1 MKMPSSVSFIDFVR
15 KNLNSDVRELMLQAQ
30 RYPDVDMRKAVVQI
44 SAWQMAQKK
53 LPLWAATEGIIFPE
67 HLSMEQCSS
76 QQTATY
82 KGEILVRWM
91 QQSDWCPSSEPLNI
105 TDLTGGF
112 GVDATCLALAAGKSR
127 KAHLT
132 FVERNEELCMLAQN
146 NLPLLGVEH
155 SDVICADSEEILNK
169 LTTHQHL
176 IYIDPARRDEHGGK
190 TVAISDCTPDVIQFN
205 DLLLDKAD
213 VVMLKLSPM
222 LDIVEAERQ
231 LKGIRE
237 IHIVSVNGECK
248 EILFILQKTPK
259 TSDGFDQNEAKMVCV
274 NLLANLPAQT
284 FVFSHSIER
293 NATCHYTSEL
303 KHYLYEPNASVM
315 KAMAFKSVAE
325 LFHVEKLHPSSQL
338 YTSDTFI
345 PDFPG
350 RIFEITDSSHF
361 NKKELKNLLKDI
373 QKANLTVRNFPLSVA
388 ELRKRLKL
396 NEGGSDYLFATTLAD
411 DSHVLILCKKTLS

>member
-1 MKMPSSVSFIDFVR
+1 MADTTLSSFIQAHRQD
-15 KNLNSDVRELMLQAQ
+15 DVRSLMLQAQ

-82 KGEILVRWM
+82 KGEILSQRL
-91 QQSDWCPSSEPLNI
+91 QQSDLSHSSTPLNI

-112 GVDATCLALAAGKSR
+112 GVDATCLALAAGKGNET
-127 KAHLT
+127 HLT
-132 FVERNEELCMLAQN
+132 FVERNTELCEMAKH
-146 NLPLLGVEH
+146 NLPLLGVKH

-169 LTTHQHL
+169 LSTHQHL
-176 IYIDPARRDEHGGK
+176 IYLDPARRDEHGGK
-190 TVAISDCTPDVIQFN
+190 TVAIADCTPDVIQVN

-259 TSDGFDQNEAKMVCV
+259 TPDGFDQNEPKMVCV

-293 NATCHYTSEL
+293 NATCYYTSEL

-325 LFHVEKLHPSSQL
+325 RFHLEKLHPSSQL
-338 YTSDTFI
+338 YTSDTLV

-350 RIFEITDSSHF
+350 RIFEIIDSSHF
-361 NKKELKNLLKDI
+361 NKKVLKSLLKDI
-373 QKANLTVRNFPLSVA
+373 KKANLTVRNFPLSVA

-396 NEGGSDYLFATTLAD
+396 SEGGTDYLFATTLDD

>member
-1 MKMPSSVSFIDFVR
+1 MQELSSFIQAHRLD
-15 KNLNSDVRELMLQAQ
+15 DVRSLMLQAR

-44 SAWQMAQKK
+44 SAWQTAQKK
-53 LPLWAATEGIIFPE
+53 LPLWATTDGIVFPE

-76 QQTATY
+76 QQTAEY
-82 KGEILVRWM
+82 KGEVFAKWL
-91 QQSDWCPSSEPLNI
+91 QPLAEKDAIHI

-112 GVDATCLALAAGKSR
+112 GVDATCLVRSVGNEQN
-127 KAHLT
+127 AHLT
-132 FVERNEELCMLAQN
+132 FVERNADLCEIAQH
-146 NLPLLGVEH
+146 NLPLLGVKH
-155 SDVICADSEEILNK
+155 ADVLCADSEEV
-169 LTTHQHL
+169 LTQLAAHQHL
-176 IYIDPARRDEHGGK
+176 IFIDPARRDNHGGK

-222 LDIVEAERQ
+222 LDIAEAERQ

-248 EILFILQKTPK
+248 ETLFVLRKEAKTP
-259 TSDGFDQNEAKMVCV
+259 DEFDQNDAKLICV
-274 NLLANLPAQT
+274 NLLPNQPAQT

-293 NATCHYTSEL
+293 NASCTYTSEL

-325 LFHVEKLHPSSQL
+325 HFHLEKLHPSSQL
-338 YTSDTFI
+338 YTSDTLI
-345 PDFPG
+345 SDFPG
-350 RIFEITDSSHF
+350 RIFDIKDSSHF

-373 QKANLTVRNFPLSVA
+373 HKANLTVRNFPLSVA

-396 NEGGSDYLFATTLAD
+396 SDGGSDYLFATTLAD
-411 DSHVLILCKKTLS
+411 DSHMLILCQKTLS

>member
-1 MKMPSSVSFIDFVR
+1 MPSPVPFIEFVR
-15 KNLNSDVRELMLQAQ
+15 KHLNSDVRDLMLQAR

-44 SAWQMAQKK
+44 SAWQTAQKK
-53 LPLWAATEGIIFPE
+53 LPLWATTDGIVFPE

-76 QQTATY
+76 QQTAEY
-82 KGEILVRWM
+82 KGEVFVKWLK
-91 QQSDWCPSSEPLNI
+91 PSAEKGSIHI

-112 GVDATCLALAAGKSR
+112 GVDATCLVRSVGNEQN
-127 KAHLT
+127 AHLT
-132 FVERNEELCMLAQN
+132 FVERNAELCEIAQH
-146 NLPLLGVEH
+146 NLPLLGVNH
-155 SDVICADSEEILNK
+155 ADVLCADSEEV
-169 LTTHQHL
+169 LTQLATHQHL
-176 IYIDPARRDEHGGK
+176 IFIDPARRDEHGAK

-222 LDIVEAERQ
+222 LDIAEAERQ
-231 LKGIRE
+231 LNGIRE

-248 EILFILQKTPK
+248 ETLFVLQKEAKTP
-259 TSDGFDQNEAKMVCV
+259 DEFDQNDVKLICV
-274 NLLANLPAQT
+274 NLLPNQQAQT

-293 NATCHYTSEL
+293 NASCTYTSEL

-325 LFHVEKLHPSSQL
+325 HFHLEKLHPSSQL
-338 YTSDTFI
+338 YTSDTLI

-350 RIFEITDSSHF
+350 RIFDIKDSSHF

-373 QKANLTVRNFPLSVA
+373 HKANLTVRNFPLSVA

-396 NEGGSDYLFATTLAD
+396 SDGGSDYLFATTLAD
-411 DSHVLILCKKTLS
+411 DAHVLILCQKTLS

>member
-1 MKMPSSVSFIDFVR
+1 MPSPVPFIEFVR
-15 KNLNSDVRELMLQAQ
+15 KHLNSDVRDLMLQAR

-44 SAWQMAQKK
+44 SAWQTAQKK
-53 LPLWAATEGIIFPE
+53 LPLWATTDGIVFPE

-76 QQTATY
+76 QQTAEY
-82 KGEILVRWM
+82 KGEVFAKWLK
-91 QQSDWCPSSEPLNI
+91 PSAEKDAIHI

-112 GVDATCLALAAGKSR
+112 GVDATCLVRSVGNEQN
-127 KAHLT
+127 AHLT
-132 FVERNEELCMLAQN
+132 FVERNAELCEIARH
-146 NLPLLGVEH
+146 NLPLLGVNH
-155 SDVICADSEEILNK
+155 ADVLCADSEDV
-169 LTTHQHL
+169 LTQLATHQHL
-176 IYIDPARRDEHGGK
+176 IFIDPARRDNHGGK

-222 LDIVEAERQ
+222 LDIAEAERQ

-248 EILFILQKTPK
+248 ETLFVLQKEVKTP
-259 TSDGFDQNEAKMVCV
+259 DEFDQNDVKLICV
-274 NLLANLPAQT
+274 NLLPNQQAQT

-293 NATCHYTSEL
+293 NASCTYTSEL

-315 KAMAFKSVAE
+315 KAMAFKSVAQQ
-325 LFHVEKLHPSSQL
+325 FHLEKLHPSSQL
-338 YTSDTFI
+338 YTSDTLI

-350 RIFEITDSSHF
+350 RIFDIKDSSHF

-373 QKANLTVRNFPLSVA
+373 HKANLTVRNFPLSVA

-396 NEGGSDYLFATTLAD
+396 SDGGSDYLFATTLAD
-411 DSHVLILCKKTLS
+411 DAHVLILCQKTLS

>member
-1 MKMPSSVSFIDFVR
+1 MPSPVSFIDFVR
-15 KNLNSDVRELMLQAQ
+15 KNLNSNVRDLMLQAQ
-30 RYPDVDMRKAVVQI
+30 RYPDVDMRRAVVQI

-53 LPLWAATEGIIFPE
+53 LQLWAATDGIIFPE

-82 KGEILVRWM
+82 KGEILAQWL
-91 QQSDWCPSSEPLNI
+91 QQSDLCHSSEPLNI

-112 GVDATCLALAAGKSR
+112 GVDATCLALAAGKTQET
-127 KAHLT
+127 HLT
-132 FVERNEELCMLAQN
+132 FVERSEELCQLAKN

-155 SDVICADSEEILNK
+155 SEVICADSEEILNK

-176 IYIDPARRDEHGGK
+176 IYLDPARRDEHGGK
-190 TVAISDCTPDVIQFN
+190 IVAIADCTPDVIQFN

-248 EILFILQKTPK
+248 EILFILQKTAK
-259 TSDGFDQNEAKMVCV
+259 TFDEFAQIEPKMVCV
-274 NLLANLPAQT
+274 NLLPNLPAQT
-284 FVFSHSIER
+284 FVFSHSIEK
-293 NATCHYTSEL
+293 NAICSYTSEL
-303 KHYLYEPNASVM
+303 KKYLYEPNASVM

-325 LFHVEKLHPSSQL
+325 NFHVEKLHPSSQL
-338 YTSDTFI
+338 YTSDTLL

-350 RIFEITDSSHF
+350 RIFEIIDSSHF

-396 NEGGSDYLFATTLAD
+396 PEGGTDYLFCTTLAD

>member
-1 MKMPSSVSFIDFVR
+1 MPSPVPFIEFVR
-15 KNLNSDVRELMLQAQ
+15 KHLNSDVRSLMLQAR

-44 SAWQMAQKK
+44 SAWQTAQKK
-53 LPLWAATEGIIFPE
+53 LPLWATTDGIVFPE

-76 QQTATY
+76 QQTAEY
-82 KGEILVRWM
+82 KGEVFAKWLK
-91 QQSDWCPSSEPLNI
+91 PSAEKDAIHI

-112 GVDATCLALAAGKSR
+112 GVDATCLVRSVGNEQN
-127 KAHLT
+127 AHLT
-132 FVERNEELCMLAQN
+132 FVERNAELCEIAQH
-146 NLPLLGVEH
+146 NLPLLGVNH
-155 SDVICADSEEILNK
+155 ADVLCADSEEV
-169 LTTHQHL
+169 LTQLATHQHL
-176 IYIDPARRDEHGGK
+176 IFIDPARRDNHGGK

-222 LDIVEAERQ
+222 LDIAEAERQ

-248 EILFILQKTPK
+248 ETLFVLQKEAK
-259 TSDGFDQNEAKMVCV
+259 TSDGFAENEPKIVCV
-274 NLLANLPAQT
+274 NLLPNQSAQT
-284 FVFSHSIER
+284 FIFSHSIER
-293 NATCHYTSEL
+293 NASCTYTSEL

-325 LFHVEKLHPSSQL
+325 HFRLEKLHPSSQL
-338 YTSDTFI
+338 YTADTLI

-350 RIFEITDSSHF
+350 RIFEIKDSSHF

-373 QKANLTVRNFPLSVA
+373 HKANLTVRNFPLSVA

-396 NEGGSDYLFATTLAD
+396 SDGGSDYLFATTLAD

>member
-1 MKMPSSVSFIDFVR
+1 MPSSVSLIDFVR
-15 KNLNSDVRELMLQAQ
+15 KNLNSNVRDLMLQAQ

-53 LPLWAATEGIIFPE
+53 LPLWAATEGILFPE

-76 QQTATY
+76 QQTAEY
-82 KGEILVRWM
+82 KGEVFAQWIKQPTVEDVIR
-91 QQSDWCPSSEPLNI
+91 I

-112 GVDATCLALAAGKSR
+112 GIDATCLARSVGKE
-127 KAHLT
+127 KNVHLT
-132 FVERNEELCMLAQN
+132 FVERNAELCEIAKH
-146 NLPLLGVEH
+146 NLPLLGVNH
-155 SDVICADSEEILNK
+155 ADVLCADSEEV
-169 LTTHQHL
+169 LTQLSTHQHL
-176 IYIDPARRDEHGGK
+176 IFIDPARRDEHGAK

-222 LDIVEAERQ
+222 LDIAEAERQ

-248 EILFILQKTPK
+248 ETLFVLQKEAK
-259 TSDGFDQNEAKMVCV
+259 TSDEFAENVPKIICV
-274 NLLANLPAQT
+274 NLIHNQHAQT
-284 FVFSHSIER
+284 FIFSHSIER

-315 KAMAFKSVAE
+315 KAMAFKSVAQ

-338 YTSDTFI
+338 YTSGTLI

-361 NKKELKNLLKDI
+361 NKKELKTLLKNI

-396 NEGGSDYLFATTLAD
+396 HEGGTDYLFATTLAD

>member
-1 MKMPSSVSFIDFVR
+1 
-15 KNLNSDVRELMLQAQ
+15 MLTQ
-30 RYPDVDMRKAVVQI
+30 
-44 SAWQMAQKK
+44 
-53 LPLWAATEGIIFPE
+53 
-67 HLSMEQCSS
+67 LS
-76 QQTATY
+76 
-82 KGEILVRWM
+82 
-91 QQSDWCPSSEPLNI
+91 
-105 TDLTGGF
+105 
-112 GVDATCLALAAGKSR
+112 
-127 KAHLT
+127 
-132 FVERNEELCMLAQN
+132 
-146 NLPLLGVEH
+146 
-155 SDVICADSEEILNK
+155 
-169 LTTHQHL
+169 THQHL
-176 IYIDPARRDEHGGK
+176 IFIDPARRDEHGAK

-222 LDIVEAERQ
+222 LEIAEAERQ

-259 TSDGFDQNEAKMVCV
+259 TSDGFDQNEVKMVCV

-338 YTSDTFI
+338 YTSDTLI

-350 RIFEITDSSHF
+350 RIFEITASSHF

>member
-1 MKMPSSVSFIDFVR
+1 MPSSVSFIDFVR
-15 KNLNSDVRELMLQAQ
+15 NNLNSDVRDLMLQAQ

-53 LPLWAATEGIIFPE
+53 LPLWAVTEGILFPE

-76 QQTATY
+76 QQTAEY
-82 KGEILVRWM
+82 KGEVFAQWIKH
-91 QQSDWCPSSEPLNI
+91 
-105 TDLTGGF
+105 
-112 GVDATCLALAAGKSR
+112 LARSVGKE
-127 KAHLT
+127 KNVHLT
-132 FVERNEELCMLAQN
+132 FVERNAELCEIAKH
-146 NLPLLGVEH
+146 NLPLLGVNH
-155 SDVICADSEEILNK
+155 ADVLCADSEEV
-169 LTTHQHL
+169 LTQLSTHQHL
-176 IYIDPARRDEHGGK
+176 IFIDPARRDEHGAK

-222 LDIVEAERQ
+222 LDIAEAERQ

-248 EILFILQKTPK
+248 ETLFVLQK
-259 TSDGFDQNEAKMVCV
+259 EAKTPDEFDENEPKIICV
-274 NLLANLPAQT
+274 NLIPNQQAQT
-284 FVFSHSIER
+284 FIFSHSIER

-303 KHYLYEPNASVM
+303 KQYLYEPNASVM
-315 KAMAFKSVAE
+315 KAMAFKSVAQ

-338 YTSDTFI
+338 YTSDTLI

-361 NKKELKNLLKDI
+361 NKKELKTLLKDI

-396 NEGGSDYLFATTLAD
+396 HEGGTDYLFATTLAD

>member
-1 MKMPSSVSFIDFVR
+1 MPSPVSFIDFVR
-15 KNLNSDVRELMLQAQ
+15 KNLNSDVRSLMLQAQ

-112 GVDATCLALAAGKSR
+112 GVDATCLALAAGKSQ

-132 FVERNEELCMLAQN
+132 FVERNEELCLLAQN

-248 EILFILQKTPK
+248 EILFILQKAPK

-303 KHYLYEPNASVM
+303 KQYLYEPNASVM
-315 KAMAFKSVAE
+315 KAMAFKSVAQ

-338 YTSDTFI
+338 YTSDTLI

-350 RIFEITDSSHF
+350 RIFEITASSHF

-396 NEGGSDYLFATTLAD
+396 SEGGSDYLFATTLAD

>member
-1 MKMPSSVSFIDFVR
+1 MPSPVPFIEFVR
-15 KNLNSDVRELMLQAQ
+15 KHLNSDVRSLMLQAR

-44 SAWQMAQKK
+44 SAWQTAQKK
-53 LPLWAATEGIIFPE
+53 LPLWATTDGIVFPE

-76 QQTATY
+76 QQTAEY
-82 KGEILVRWM
+82 KGEVFAKWL
-91 QQSDWCPSSEPLNI
+91 QPSAEKDAIYI

-112 GVDATCLALAAGKSR
+112 GVDATCLVRSVGNEQN
-127 KAHLT
+127 AHLT
-132 FVERNEELCMLAQN
+132 FVERNAELCEIAQH
-146 NLPLLGVEH
+146 NLPLLGVNH
-155 SDVICADSEEILNK
+155 ADVLCADSEEV
-169 LTTHQHL
+169 LTQLATHQHL
-176 IYIDPARRDEHGGK
+176 IFIDPARRDNHGGK

-222 LDIVEAERQ
+222 LDIAEAERQ

-248 EILFILQKTPK
+248 ETLFVLQKEAK
-259 TSDGFDQNEAKMVCV
+259 TSDGFVENEPKIVCV
-274 NLLANLPAQT
+274 NLLPNQPAQT

-293 NATCHYTSEL
+293 NASCTYTSEL

-315 KAMAFKSVAE
+315 KAMAFKSVAQQ
-325 LFHVEKLHPSSQL
+325 FHLEKLHPSSQL
-338 YTSDTFI
+338 YTSDTLI

-350 RIFEITDSSHF
+350 RIFDITGSSHF
-361 NKKELKNLLKDI
+361 NKKELKSLLKNI

-396 NEGGSDYLFATTLAD
+396 SDGGSEYIFATTLAD
-411 DSHVLILCKKTLS
+411 DSHVLILCQKTLS

>member
-1 MKMPSSVSFIDFVR
+1 MADTSLSSFILAHRQD
-15 KNLNSDVRELMLQAQ
+15 DVRNLMLQAQ
-30 RYPDVDMRKAVVQI
+30 RYPNVDMRKAVVQI
-44 SAWQMAQKK
+44 SAWQIAQKK
-53 LPLWAATEGIIFPE
+53 LPLWAETEGILFPE

-76 QQTATY
+76 QQTAEY
-82 KGEILVRWM
+82 KGEIFAKWIK
-91 QQSDWCPSSEPLNI
+91 QSCVENAFLI

-112 GVDATCLALAAGKSR
+112 GVDATCLARSVGKE
-127 KAHLT
+127 KNVHLT
-132 FVERNEELCMLAQN
+132 FVERNAELCEIAKH
-146 NLPLLGVEH
+146 NLPLLGVNH
-155 SDVICADSEEILNK
+155 ADVLCADSEEL
-169 LTTHQHL
+169 LTLLSMHQNL
-176 IYIDPARRDEHGGK
+176 IFIDPARRDEHGGK

-222 LDIVEAERQ
+222 LDIAEAERQ

-248 EILFILQKTPK
+248 ETLFVLQKEGK
-259 TSDGFDQNEAKMVCV
+259 TSDEFVEKEPKIICI
-274 NLLANLPAQT
+274 NLLPNQQSQT

-293 NATCHYTSEL
+293 NATCHYTTEL

-315 KAMAFKSVAE
+315 KAMAFKSVAQQ
-325 LFHVEKLHPSSQL
+325 FHVEKLHPSSQL
-338 YTSDTFI
+338 YTSDTLL

-350 RIFEITDSSHF
+350 RIFEIIDSSHF
-361 NKKELKNLLKDI
+361 NKKELKNLLKNI

-396 NEGGSDYLFATTLAD
+396 PEGGTDYLFCTTLAD

>member
-1 MKMPSSVSFIDFVR
+1 MKMPSPVSFIDFVR
-15 KNLNSDVRELMLQAQ
+15 KNLNSDVRSLMLQAQ

-91 QQSDWCPSSEPLNI
+91 QQSDWCLSSESLNI

-132 FVERNEELCMLAQN
+132 FVERNEELCLLAQN
-146 NLPLLGVEH
+146 NLPLLGVKH
-155 SDVICADSEEILNK
+155 CDVICADSEEILNK

-248 EILFILQKTPK
+248 EILFVLQKTPK

-303 KHYLYEPNASVM
+303 KQYLYEPNASVM

-338 YTSDTFI
+338 YTSDTLI

-350 RIFEITDSSHF
+350 RIFEITGSSHF

-396 NEGGSDYLFATTLAD
+396 NEGGGDYLFATTLAD